1 MSKSL
6 CKNRSFYNKFQ
17 NVVSKCRFRISYAVL
32 LCQKYFWSTIFWQW
46 NDNPFKIFGNLHEN
60 AFCFFIFLNERNIL
74 MIQLKCTVVH
84 YVNLRSSS
92 IIFKLRAVEY
102 ASPFFSICYL
112 SLFQRGSCEKLF
124 KKIFIFNTHF
134 QNSSQDVGYYRI
146 LGCQTLWY

>member
-1 MSKSL
+1 MQFFYVKNIFDLQFSDNETTTLSKSL
-6 CKNRSFYNKFQ
+6 EICTKMHF
-17 NVVSKCRFRISYAVL
+17 VSLF
-32 LCQKYFWSTIFWQW
+32 
-46 NDNPFKIFGNLHEN
+46 
-60 AFCFFIFLNERNIL
+60 FLNERNIL
-74 MIQLKCTVVH
+74 VIQLKCTVVH
-84 YVNLRSSS
+84 YVDLRSSS

-112 SLFQRGSCEKLF
+112 SLFQRGSCEKLL

>member
-1 MSKSL
+1 MQFFYVKNIFDLQFSDNETTTLSKSL
-6 CKNRSFYNKFQ
+6 EICMKMHF
-17 NVVSKCRFRISYAVL
+17 VSLF
-32 LCQKYFWSTIFWQW
+32 
-46 NDNPFKIFGNLHEN
+46 
-60 AFCFFIFLNERNIL
+60 FLNERNIL

-146 LGCQTLWY
+146 LGCQTL

>member
-1 MSKSL
+1 MQFFYVKNIFDLQFSDSETTTLSKSL
-6 CKNRSFYNKFQ
+6 EICMKMHF
-17 NVVSKCRFRISYAVL
+17 VSLF
-32 LCQKYFWSTIFWQW
+32 
-46 NDNPFKIFGNLHEN
+46 
-60 AFCFFIFLNERNIL
+60 FLNERNIL

-102 ASPFFSICYL
+102 VSPFFSICYL
-112 SLFQRGSCEKLF
+112 SLFQRGSCEKLL

>member
-1 MSKSL
+1 MQFFYVKNIFDLQFSDNETTTLSKSL
-6 CKNRSFYNKFQ
+6 EICMKMHF
-17 NVVSKCRFRISYAVL
+17 VSLF
-32 LCQKYFWSTIFWQW
+32 
-46 NDNPFKIFGNLHEN
+46 
-60 AFCFFIFLNERNIL
+60 FLNERNIL